1 MNISANPRRF
11 SRVTFLAAVMAAALA
26 LTACGKGENAE
37 AAAKPEGKEEAGHAD
52 GQLKLSAEEANRA
65 GIRVEPITPQRLSSS
80 IVVTASIQAVE
91 DRVARISPR
100 TEARIISAPA
110 KLGDRVRAG
119 QVLAT
124 LDSVAVGEA
133 HASLVQAQSELRIA
147 EADLRRAETLV
158 KDEIIPRKEF
168 LRAQS
173 EREKAAAA
181 VRAGSDRLRLLG
193 GNTAVGRGVSG
204 FTVVAPFAGTV
215 IEKKA
220 TIGELANPSTPMF
233 TIADLSQVW
242 IVADLP
248 EAALSKVQVGAA
260 ARVTV
265 PSYPNQM
272 FGGRV
277 NYLGA
282 VLNKESRTVAAR
294 IVVPNQDG
302 RLKPDM
308 FATATIEVTGDQRD
322 VMSLPDAAVVIM
334 QGQPSVFVLENGQY
348 VVRPVQ
354 PGERAGGRTTIT
366 AGLRPGEQVVT
377 AGAYDLKARKLKSQI
392 GDAH

>member
-1 MNISANPRRF
+1 MKISAHL
-11 SRVTFLAAVMAAALA
+11 SRPTRLTLLAATMAAALA
-26 LTACGKGENAE
+26 LTACGKEDKAE
-37 AAAKPEGKEEAGHAD
+37 AAAKPEAKEEAGHAE
-52 GQLKLSAEEANRA
+52 GPLKLSAEEASRA
-65 GIRVEPITPQRLSSS
+65 GVKAEPVSPQQLSSS
-80 IVVTASIQAVE
+80 IVVTATIQPDQ
-91 DRVARISPR
+91 DRVARVSPR
-100 TEARIISAPA
+100 TEARILSAPA

-133 HASLVQAQSELRIA
+133 YAALVQAQSELRIA
-147 EADLRRAETLV
+147 ETDLRRADALA
-158 KDEIIPRKEF
+158 KDEIIPRKDL

-181 VRAGSDRLRLLG
+181 VRAATDRLRLLG
-193 GNTAVGRGVSG
+193 GNTDVGRGVSG

-220 TIGELANPSTPMF
+220 TIGELASPSAPMF
-233 TIADLSQVW
+233 TVADLNQVW

-248 EAALSKVQVGAA
+248 EAALAKVRVGAM
-260 ARVTV
+260 ARVSV
-265 PSYPNQM
+265 PSYPDQL

-277 NYLGA
+277 SYIGA
-282 VLNKESRTVAAR
+282 SLNKESRTVAAR

-308 FATATIEVTGDQRD
+308 FATATIEVTGDQRE
-322 VMSLPDAAVVIM
+322 VVSLPDAAVVIM
-334 QGQPSVFVLENGQY
+334 QGQPSVFVFEKGAY
-348 VVRPVQ
+348 VQRQVQ
-354 PGERAGGRTTIT
+354 TGERAGGRTEIT

-377 AGAYDLKARKLKSQI
+377 AGAYELKARKQKSQL
-392 GDAH
+392 GEGH